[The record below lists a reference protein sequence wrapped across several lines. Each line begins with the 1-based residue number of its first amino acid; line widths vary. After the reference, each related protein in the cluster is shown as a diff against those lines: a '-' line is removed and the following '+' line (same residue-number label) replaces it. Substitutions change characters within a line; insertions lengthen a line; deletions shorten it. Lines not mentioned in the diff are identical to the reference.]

1 MYDFFF
7 WMRRLGIVTMMVRFN
22 LATICTTQ
30 SLISFDSIFVLITV
44 DGWSELVNHYI
55 AHPER

>member
-1 MYDFFF
+1 
-7 WMRRLGIVTMMVRFN
+7 MMVRFH